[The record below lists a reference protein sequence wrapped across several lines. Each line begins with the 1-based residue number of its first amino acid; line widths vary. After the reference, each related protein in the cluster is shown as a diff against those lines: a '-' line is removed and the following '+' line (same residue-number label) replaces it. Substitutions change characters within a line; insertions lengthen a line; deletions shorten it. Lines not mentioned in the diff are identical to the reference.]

1 MAKTKIFGEAIVITS
16 TLKLDELKSVS
27 KYYNEKLNLYGGEDG
42 KELLFGIRVAP
53 SGMGVLSADGA
64 FFAPT
69 SRVEGGYA
77 TITMTVPSGVEDAKK
92 WMVDTHGGA
101 LMHLAEL
108 EKKLPDVIAKIV
120 ADEKAVAESIEG

>member
-27 KYYNEKLNLYGGEDG
+27 KYYKEKLNLYGGEDG

-53 SGMGVLSADGA
+53 DGMGVLSADGA